1 MNIKLTPEQEKFIE
15 VQVNS
20 RKFASFEDVINRAL
34 KLLEYEQ
41 WVEETREKID
51 AGLAELE
58 RGEWLDGETVIRG
71 ILERFQESKKK
82 RLNIV
87 KLCLI

>member
-20 RKFASFEDVINRAL
+20 GKFPTSEEVINRAL

-41 WVEETREKID
+41 WVKETREKID
-51 AGLAELE
+51 AGLAELD
-58 RGEWLDGETVIRG
+58 RGEWLDGEVFVGG
-71 ILERFQESKKK
+71 ILARFEEDNMSFK
-82 RLNIV
+82 
-87 KLCLI
+87 

>member
-20 RKFASFEDVINRAL
+20 GKFANFEEVINRAL

-41 WVEETREKID
+41 WVKEKREKI
-51 AGLAELE
+51 
-58 RGEWLDGETVIRG
+58 
-71 ILERFQESKKK
+71 
-82 RLNIV
+82 V
-87 KLCLI
+87 K

>member
-20 RKFASFEDVINRAL
+20 GKFATFEEVINRGL

-41 WVEETREKID
+41 WVKETREKID
-51 AGLAELE
+51 AGLVELD
-58 RGEWLDGETVIRG
+58 RGEGLDGEAVIMD
-71 ILERFQESKKK
+71 ILNRFKAAREER
-82 RLNIV
+82 
-87 KLCLI
+87 